1 MEALHCLSLH
11 ELSVQ
16 RDEEV
21 QAVLGSLYDAL
32 LLAKALEGEGE
43 EQWAL
48 VSLQEMVQEA
58 AGAEKLHWQNDL
70 VGAPEASE
78 LALD

>member
-1 MEALHCLSLH
+1 M
-11 ELSVQ
+11 Q

-32 LLAKALEGEGE
+32 LLAKDLEGEE
-43 EQWAL
+43 EGRWAL
-48 VSLQEMVQEA
+48 VSLQETVQEA

-70 VGAPEASE
+70 VGAPDGAE